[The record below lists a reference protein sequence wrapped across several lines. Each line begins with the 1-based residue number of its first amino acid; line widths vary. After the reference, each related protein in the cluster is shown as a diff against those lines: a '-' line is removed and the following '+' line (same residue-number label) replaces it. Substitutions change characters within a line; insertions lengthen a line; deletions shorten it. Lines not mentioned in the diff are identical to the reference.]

1 MRRAPRAVREQ
12 RLDRDERGEFGPL
25 DGVPPNGAAEP
36 LDTARPGS
44 SRTKPARR
52 VLANL
57 LVVALA
63 CALALA
69 LGEFVVRALYKQ
81 QTVLFPRYH
90 TDFRYG
96 QYTLRGIRPDS
107 DFWHTSPDGSWRFVT
122 NDRGFRDVRRF
133 TYAKPAGTLRVLS
146 LGDSHTQGYEVR
158 QEATFSSVL
167 ERYLRG
173 RGLKAEVLNAG
184 VSGFSTAEELA
195 FLENEGHKYEPDV
208 VVLGFYANDFEDNL
222 KAGLFA
228 LEGGQLVERK
238 YEHIPGVRIQNV
250 IYSVPGVR
258 WLGEHSYL
266 YSLLFNTVW
275 ERFQRLLTE
284 QAVREYAVATRAT
297 QSDNEIALGIA
308 LLARMQRYCAERGIR
323 LIVVDVPRA
332 PEPYRFSES
341 LPAGVLQAFSEMHTE
356 FVSSRSLLGDFDGA
370 AEMHVLHGHNHIS
383 EFTHALIGV
392 ELGRRI
398 VQTVKQATR

>member
-1 MRRAPRAVREQ
+1 MSLRKQLWASPR
-12 RLDRDERGEFGPL
+12 PH
-25 DGVPPNGAAEP
+25 GVPSRGAAAP
-36 LDTARPGS
+36 LGTARSGS
-44 SRTKPARR
+44 SLTKPARS
-52 VLANL
+52 VLVNL
-57 LVVALA
+57 LVVGLA
-63 CALALA
+63 SALALA
-69 LGEFVVRALYKQ
+69 LAEFVVRALYKQ

-90 TDFRYG
+90 TDYRYG

-107 DFWHTSPDGSWRFVT
+107 DFWHTSPDGSWRFVI

-133 TYAKPAGTLRVLS
+133 TYAKPAGTFRVLS

-195 FLENEGHKYEPDV
+195 FLENEGYKYEPDV

-228 LEGGQLVERK
+228 LEAGQLVERK

-250 IYSVPGVR
+250 IYRVPGVR
-258 WLGEHSYL
+258 WLGENSYL

-275 ERFQRLLTE
+275 ERFQRVLTA

-297 QSDNEIALGIA
+297 QSNNEIALGIA

-323 LIVVDVPRA
+323 LIVVDVPRK
-332 PEPYRFSES
+332 PDHYRISES
-341 LPAGVLQAFSEMHTE
+341 LPASVLQAFSEMQTE

-398 VQTVKQATR
+398 VQARAERADLRE